1 MAGAVTLRP
10 ALATDLPAMAAVE
23 KSAYPAAV
31 REGAGVLGAH
41 VSLDPEGAW
50 VACAAGVVVGYVL
63 SHPLPLAAC
72 PMEIDGQPL
81 ADGARPAA
89 ETLYLHDIAVLPQ
102 FRAAGAGRLL
112 LARVEGWALEL
123 GLPTITLTA
132 VCGAWDHWA
141 RRGFSELARA
151 STATVS
157 PEGLLSDSA
166 IDRLRSYPCAT
177 CGMWPSAN
185 CLL

>member
-1 MAGAVTLRP
+1 MADAVTLRP
-10 ALATDLPAMAAVE
+10 ALAADLPAMAVVE
-23 KSAYPAAV
+23 QSAYPAAV
-31 REGAGVLGAH
+31 HEGAGVLGAH
-41 VSLDPEGAW
+41 LSLDPEGAW
-50 VACAAGVVVGYVL
+50 VACAAGGAVVGYIL

-81 ADGARPAA
+81 AGGARPAA

-102 FRAAGAGRLL
+102 FRAAGAGRQL
-112 LARVEGWALEL
+112 LARVEGWAREL

-141 RRGFSELARA
+141 RRGFTELARA
-151 STATVS
+151 STAAVS

-166 IDRLRSYPCAT
+166 IARLRSYPCAIFLRI
-177 CGMWPSAN
+177 A
-185 CLL
+185 